1 MENYPTSVK
10 YLFSSIKLAKVVW
23 QNQGWP
29 GCGEIGLFNILLMD
43 I

>member
-1 MENYPTSVK
+1 MENYPASVK
-10 YLFSSIKLAKVVW
+10 YHFLSIKLAKVVR

-29 GCGEIGLFNILLMD
+29 SYGEIGLFNILLMG